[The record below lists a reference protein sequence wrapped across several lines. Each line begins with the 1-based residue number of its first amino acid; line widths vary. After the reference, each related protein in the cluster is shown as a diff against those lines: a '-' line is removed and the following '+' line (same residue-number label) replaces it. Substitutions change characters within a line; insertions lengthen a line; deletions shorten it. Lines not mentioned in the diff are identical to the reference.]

1 MATISIQP
9 KGKFWY
15 TVISYK
21 DENGKWKNKMQTTG
35 LPIKGNKKRAEKV
48 AAERL
53 AEFKEPEQLD
63 LTDPLLSDY
72 LKSWLEYTKGRVER
86 TTYNGYESTVK
97 CVLLPYFEPRKTRLK
112 DLTLRDVQ
120 AFYDSLATSGR
131 GRGGNPP
138 KPSTIRR
145 YHAAFHKALE
155 HAVKMELIDFLNQ
168 NDRFAAM
175 AGVQVV
181 EMGQGCAKAVM
192 TVVDHHLNGAGVCQ
206 GGALFTLADL
216 AFAAAVNSGGFMT
229 VGISHSITFV
239 RSAMK
244 GDQLTALAHEDPH
257 HKMPFCEV
265 RVTNQRDELICV
277 MTGTA
282 YRRNAALMPQG

>member
-1 MATISIQP
+1 MNIQ
-9 KGKFWY
+9 
-15 TVISYK
+15 
-21 DENGKWKNKMQTTG
+21 
-35 LPIKGNKKRAEKV
+35 
-48 AAERL
+48 
-53 AEFKEPEQLD
+53 
-63 LTDPLLSDY
+63 
-72 LKSWLEYTKGRVER
+72 
-86 TTYNGYESTVK
+86 
-97 CVLLPYFEPRKTRLK
+97 
-112 DLTLRDVQ
+112 
-120 AFYDSLATSGR
+120 
-131 GRGGNPP
+131 
-138 KPSTIRR
+138 
-145 YHAAFHKALE
+145 
-155 HAVKMELIDFLNQ
+155 ELLNQ
-168 NDRFAAM
+168 ADRFAAN
-175 AGVQVV
+175 AGCRITEVDARHAV
-181 EMGQGCAKAVM
+181 AVM
-192 TVVDHHLNGAGVCQ
+192 TVTNDHLNGGNVCQ